1 MLKTA
6 SSTLMTAGIDKLVH
20 TPANG
25 VLIEGVLQ
33 MPGNVQGLVLFAHVS
48 GSGRYSPRNQ
58 YVAQVLHQGAIGNL
72 LMDLLT
78 PTEDLDDQARFDIG
92 LLTRRGLAVTR

>member
-1 MLKTA
+1 MLKAA
-6 SSTLMTAGIDKLVH
+6 SITLMTAGIDKLVH

-25 VLIEGVLQ
+25 VLIEGMLQ
-33 MPGNVQGLVLFAHVS
+33 MPGNAQGLFLFAHGS

-58 YVAQVLHQGAIGNL
+58 YVAQVLHQGAI
-72 LMDLLT
+72 
-78 PTEDLDDQARFDIG
+78 DDQARFDIG